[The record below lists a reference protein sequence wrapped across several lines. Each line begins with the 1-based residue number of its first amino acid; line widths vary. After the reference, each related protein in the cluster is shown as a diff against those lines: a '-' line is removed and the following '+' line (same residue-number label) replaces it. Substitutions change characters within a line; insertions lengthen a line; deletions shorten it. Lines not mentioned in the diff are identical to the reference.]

1 MKTIAFLAA
10 FAALATASDLSIVTN
25 EEYECD
31 RPTVAG
37 DMIQVHYTGTLADG
51 TKFDS
56 SLDRGSPLSFK
67 VGTGQVIKGW
77 DDGLLNMCIGDKR
90 TLTIPPSLGY
100 GNRNV
105 GPIPAGSTL
114 VFTTELMGI
123 KGVTKPEPLVPK
135 AKSTET
141 PAVEEEQK
149 VVKAAEDKAAEDKA
163 EDKTEDK
170 AEDKAEDKVEDKA
183 DESATSAEAS
193 AAKTAAPDAST
204 DGKDKEEL

>member
-10 FAALATASDLSIVTN
+10 FAALATASDLEIVAN

-37 DMIQVHYTGTLADG
+37 DMIQVHYTGSLEDG

-77 DDGLLNMCIGDKR
+77 DNGLLNMCIGDKR

-100 GNRNV
+100 GNRGV

-114 VFTTELMGI
+114 IFTTELMGI
-123 KGVTKPEPLVPK
+123 KGVTNPESLVPK

-149 VVKAAEDKAAEDKA
+149 VSEDKA
-163 EDKTEDK
+163 EDR
-170 AEDKAEDKVEDKA
+170 VEDKA
-183 DESATSAEAS
+183 DESATSTEAP
-193 AAKTAAPDAST
+193 ATKTAAPDAST